1 MTMNKYENYFYFL
14 AWPCAIV
21 YSAYQF
27 YSSSNY
33 FDNYYDAYGDFD
45 SGWTWISRKK
55 DISDQEWR
63 IWLMLLSRL
72 VPCTFIH
79 HFVSRI
85 IKINNNNNMILYC
98 WYILASAMFL
108 YYYLGILG
116 FLCILLQPVFLHI
129 LTCMCTKNIAWCIHV
144 FCLFIIHVLKTPD
157 GTFQSWLRFSDEE
170 HFILTLTMCWIHLRI
185 ISHNMDNIDEQL
197 SGINKFIQRLAYCL
211 YLPTLFLG
219 PLILYHEFVESVNQP
234 YQYWNYRKLQTFA
247 LNFIRY
253 MFWIYFTE
261 FLLHFLYI
269 NAIQYHPQVVQD
281 LNSWALYGLGYCM
294 GQFFLNKYVVVY
306 GICGT
311 LCELDDIK
319 APPKPKCIGRIHLY
333 SDMWKHFDR
342 GFYTFLVRYIYLPIQ
357 KSHVCFGK
365 LFASFLCFS
374 FVLIWHGIQMNIF
387 IWTLLNFIG
396 VVIESVGVSIGKSTQ
411 YRKIQNMYLSTMNT
425 RRFHCIL
432 ASPLLAMSAISN
444 FYFFGGQEIGN
455 IFVHNILYGSWKVLF
470 VLLSFLYCCC
480 QLSVH
485 IKNWELQRVKG

>member
-319 APPKPKCIGRIHLY
+319 APPKPKCI
-333 SDMWKHFDR
+333 D
-342 GFYTFLVRYIYLPIQ
+342 
-357 KSHVCFGK
+357 
-365 LFASFLCFS
+365 
-374 FVLIWHGIQMNIF
+374 IF
-387 IWTLLNFIG
+387 IFRFRSLMCALENCLHHFY
-396 VVIESVGVSIGKSTQ
+396 VSH
-411 YRKIQNMYLSTMNT
+411 LS
-425 RRFHCIL
+425 
-432 ASPLLAMSAISN
+432 
-444 FYFFGGQEIGN
+444 
-455 IFVHNILYGSWKVLF
+455 LYGMEYK
-470 VLLSFLYCCC
+470 
-480 QLSVH
+480 
-485 IKNWELQRVKG
+485 